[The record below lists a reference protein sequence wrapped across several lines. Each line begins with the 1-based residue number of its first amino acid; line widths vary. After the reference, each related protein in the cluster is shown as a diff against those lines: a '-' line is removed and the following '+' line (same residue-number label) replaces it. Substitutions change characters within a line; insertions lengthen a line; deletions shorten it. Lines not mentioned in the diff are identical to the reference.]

1 MLFRGLTRISRSA
14 AVWASQVPSQCAVC
28 HAWPSQR
35 VCNACVARFAQ
46 PVARCRRCALQV
58 PAGEAECGACIL
70 QPPIFDACVA
80 AVDYAYPWVDALA
93 DFKFRADPGWA
104 GTLATL
110 MRSTPWVEPA
120 IEAAERVLPIPLSVQ
135 RLGDR
140 GFNQSALLARR
151 LAGPKVD
158 TGTLLRL
165 QATDA
170 QSGLPRA
177 QRLRNL
183 QGAFAIE
190 PGRAASLRGQ
200 RVVLLDDVMT
210 TGATLHAAALALR
223 QAGADHITAVVLA
236 RTPLA

>member
-1 MLFRGLTRISRSA
+1 M
-14 AVWASQVPSQCAVC
+14 
-28 HAWPSQR
+28 
-35 VCNACVARFAQ
+35 
-46 PVARCRRCALQV
+46 QV
-58 PAGEAECGACIL
+58 PAGETECGACIL

-120 IEAAERVLPIPLSVQ
+120 MEAADRVLPVPLSVQ
-135 RLGDR
+135 RLGER

-151 LAGPKVD
+151 LAGAKVD

-165 QATDA
+165 HATEA
-170 QSGLPRA
+170 QSSLPRA
-177 QRLRNL
+177 QRLHNL
-183 QGAFAIE
+183 QGAFAME
-190 PGRAASLRGQ
+190 PGRAAALRGQ
-200 RVVLLDDVMT
+200 RVVLVDDVMT

-223 QAGADHITAVVLA
+223 EAGAAHITAVVLA
-236 RTPLA
+236 RTPRA

>member
-1 MLFRGLTRISRSA
+1 MLFKGLTRISRSA

-58 PAGEAECGACIL
+58 PAGETECGACIL

-120 IEAAERVLPIPLSVQ
+120 MEAADRVLPVPLSVQ
-135 RLGDR
+135 RLGER

-151 LAGPKVD
+151 LAGVKVD

-165 QATDA
+165 HATEA
-170 QSGLPRA
+170 QSSLPRA

-183 QGAFAIE
+183 QGAFAME
-190 PGRAASLRGQ
+190 PGRAAALRGQ
-200 RVVLLDDVMT
+200 RVVLVDDVMT

-223 QAGADHITAVVLA
+223 EAGAAHITAVVLA
-236 RTPLA
+236 RTPRA